1 MRLLVAASLI
11 AVSGCVSTATH
22 EEVVAERDTLA
33 ARVAALEGDL
43 ATMEAEKRRIER
55 QVEEARAA
63 GEREARMRA
72 ELGLGEGQKLF
83 ATLQTSEG
91 DIHCTLL
98 PEVAPKTVANFV
110 GLAEGTKE
118 WTDPRSRETTR
129 EPLYDGTVFHRIIPD
144 FMIQGGDPLGNGTG
158 GPGYEFED
166 EVSPEVTFSEPG
178 LLAMANAGPGTNGSQ
193 FFVTDSTPAHLNG
206 RHTIFGKCDLETV
219 RRIMAL
225 PLEMGADGARSR
237 PTEEVT
243 LRHVAIERRAP

>member
-1 MRLLVAASLI
+1 VRLLVAASLI

-158 GPGYEFED
+158 GPR
-166 EVSPEVTFSEPG
+166 
-178 LLAMANAGPGTNGSQ
+178 L
-193 FFVTDSTPAHLNG
+193 
-206 RHTIFGKCDLETV
+206 RV
-219 RRIMAL
+219 RRRGL
-225 PLEMGADGARSR
+225 PRGHVLGARPAR
-237 PTEEVT
+237 DG
-243 LRHVAIERRAP
+243 ERRSRYERQPVLRDRLDARPP